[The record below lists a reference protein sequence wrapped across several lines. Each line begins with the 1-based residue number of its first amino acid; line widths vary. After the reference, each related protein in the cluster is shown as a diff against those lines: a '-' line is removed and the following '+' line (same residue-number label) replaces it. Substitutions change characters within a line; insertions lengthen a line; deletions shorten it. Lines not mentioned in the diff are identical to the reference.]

1 MLFSPEMLVP
11 SGPPPQ
17 AILDQRWLWNFFL
30 FLLAVTLVLRLVGLD
45 IAGALLAGLM
55 LCFGFIMIR
64 DGMQEISKY
73 ALVYAVLCG
82 LNFFFDILPLLTEIG
97 GRVTRETEPVQTG
110 EATVDENGEIQS
122 TIYRLTVKTTP
133 FIDFSQG
140 IAYNA
145 QSFAM
150 IVSPIAMALGVYLSM
165 SAHNE
170 IQRHAP
176 ALFEEDF
183 NAFAVPGA
191 LPPQRRQR
199 SPEVGSEPHRTRTSR
214 GDNFEQFAG
223 TGHKLD
229 A

>member
-17 AILDQRWLWNFFL
+17 AILDQRWLWHAFL
-30 FLLAVTLVLRLVGLD
+30 FLLAVTLVLRLIGLD

-110 EATVDENGEIQS
+110 EPTLEADGEVQS

-150 IVSPIAMALGVYLSM
+150 IASPLAMALGVYLSM

-176 ALFEEDF
+176 ALFEDDLT
-183 NAFAVPGA
+183 AALAVP
-191 LPPQRRQR
+191 PRQRQR
-199 SPEVGSEPHRTRTSR
+199 SAEGASEPHRTRASR

-223 TGHKLD
+223 QGHKLD